1 MIKEKEAKK
10 KRNQKKRGGTST
22 QDQVYLVETNDC
34 LKQKKSRL
42 DALKFAMILVFALAD
57 WILFQRGS

>member
-10 KRNQKKRGGTST
+10 KRNQKKRGGTRT

-34 LKQKKSRL
+34 LKPKKSRL
-42 DALKFAMILVFALAD
+42 GVLEFAMILVFALA
-57 WILFQRGS
+57 G